1 MAASAMFIAAL
12 AVFIAASVASSID
25 YCTCCNNVV
34 ALTMTWAAARDNGT
48 RAEVVVDSPRQ
59 YGIGVGKQRNIGD
72 CFTSSYQPQ

>member
-1 MAASAMFIAAL
+1 MAALAVMAAS

-34 ALTMTWAAARDNGT
+34 ALTMTWAAARDNGS

-59 YGIGVGKQRNIGD
+59 YGIGVGKQRNNGD